1 MGRRNVRPRFLA
13 GLALAI
19 AALSTGVV
27 SAARLN
33 AATPPLKTTTVRVV
47 MTDYRFALTP
57 KVVPVGNV
65 VFKIVNKGR
74 IPHNMVFQGPIVY
87 AHSPLV
93 QHGQTYTL
101 KIRVRTP
108 GPYHFV
114 CTLHIKLGMS
124 GVFTAKK

>member
-1 MGRRNVRPRFLA
+1 MGRRNGRLRFIA

-19 AALSTGVV
+19 AALAAGAVG
-27 SAARLN
+27 AARLN

-47 MTDYRFALTP
+47 MTEYRFALTP

-93 QHGQTYTL
+93 QPGQSYTL
-101 KIRVRTP
+101 KIRVRKP

-114 CTLHIKLGMS
+114 CTLHFKLGMAGS
-124 GVFTAKK
+124 FVAKK